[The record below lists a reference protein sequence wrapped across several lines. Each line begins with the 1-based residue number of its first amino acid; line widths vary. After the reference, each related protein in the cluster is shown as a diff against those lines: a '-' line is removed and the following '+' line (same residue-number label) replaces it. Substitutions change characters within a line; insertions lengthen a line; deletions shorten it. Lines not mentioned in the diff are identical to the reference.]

1 MTSTPPPLPPDSP
14 SALPNPPRTWK
25 DLPPTPPL
33 GSTLPPPAVG
43 SPFGS
48 GVDEPSPRKRSKAV
62 IVVAVLVL
70 LALVFGGFSSL
81 IGGDDSQADSPSV
94 DSTQPNDPVSDPD
107 GSSGSSQDQSSAV
120 PGTPESV
127 AKAVGPAVVQ
137 IDDRSGGIGSG
148 VIYDASGLVL
158 TAHHVVERV
167 ESLTVVLDDGTKL
180 EGRVVGRQPA
190 RDLAVVA
197 VSDGID
203 LVAAKLGGGDLAIGQ
218 PVVALGSPFGYQASV
233 TSGIISGLNRQ
244 LTIGRTTLT
253 GLIQTD
259 AAINPGNSGG
269 PLIDTRN
276 RVIGINTAI
285 ASTSGGSNGVGFA
298 VPVTDAQDL
307 MNDVKNDGG
316 TQAPSLPAPEGSN
329 ALPDLGFDF
338 TIPDSLGD
346 LFGDLFDQLLP
357 GQEGQRQ
364 PAPNMAPADSSIIE
378 IDPIPAG
385 WSKFNDMSFLS
396 NGEGVQN
403 IVLVGPEGQI
413 TVTATKGA
421 TAANVAK
428 QYSGKGEVRKFDPDV
443 TVIVEGLGNVP
454 AKDVQAVADAIA
466 LKK

>member
-1 MTSTPPPLPPDSP
+1 MTSTPPPLPPDRP
-14 SALPNPPRTWK
+14 SSVPNPPRTWK
-25 DLPPTPPL
+25 DLPPAPPL
-33 GSTLPPPAVG
+33 GSALPPPVAG
-43 SPFGS
+43 SPFDS
-48 GVDEPSPRKRSKAV
+48 GADEPSPRKRSKAV
-62 IVVAVLVL
+62 VVVAVVVL
-70 LALVFGGFSSL
+70 LALVFGGFASL
-81 IGGDDSQADSPSV
+81 TGGNDSQADSPTRDSV
-94 DSTQPNDPVSDPD
+94 ATNDTTGESESST
-107 GSSGSSQDQSSAV
+107 GSTPDQSTGAA
-120 PGTPESV
+120 GTPESV
-127 AKAVGPAVVQ
+127 ARAVGPAVVQ

-148 VIYDASGLVL
+148 IIYDESGLVL

-167 ESLTVVLDDGTKL
+167 ESLTVVLNDGTKL
-180 EGRVVGRQPA
+180 DGRVVARQPA

-197 VSDGID
+197 VSGGTD
-203 LVAAKLGGGDLAIGQ
+203 LTVAELGGGDLAIGQ

-244 LTIGRTTLT
+244 LTIGQTTLT

-307 MNDVKNDGG
+307 MNEVREKGG
-316 TQAPSLPAPEGSN
+316 AQAPSVPAPQGSTG
-329 ALPDLGFDF
+329 LPDLGFDF

-346 LFGDLFDQLLP
+346 LFGDLFDELLP
-357 GQEGQRQ
+357 GQEGQTQ
-364 PAPNMAPADSSIIE
+364 PAPKAAPADTSIITIE
-378 IDPIPAG
+378 PLPSG

-403 IVLVGPEGQI
+403 IVLVGPDGQI

-421 TAANVAK
+421 TADDAAK
-428 QYSGKGEVRKFDPDV
+428 QYSGTGEVRRFDPDL
-443 TVIVEGLGNVP
+443 TVVVEGLGNVA
-454 AKDVQAVADAIA
+454 AKDLKAVADAIKPA
-466 LKK
+466 E